1 MKRITFAVVSLLVF
15 DVSGAAPPS
24 EDVVKT
30 CLRGQATAPSVTI
43 RYLDTSKISSE
54 ADYVAG
60 FDASYLFKYRGIDAG
75 YAKSTADQAL
85 IYFGKIYPLSKSIPL
100 GENRNMKSGE
110 FDPALAQWSI
120 VKTGGAELFLRK
132 F

>member
-85 IYFGKIYPLSKSIPL
+85 IYF
-100 GENRNMKSGE
+100 
-110 FDPALAQWSI
+110 
-120 VKTGGAELFLRK
+120 
-132 F
+132 